1 MAADYNIA
9 FERLEL
15 LDQLADKQEEI
26 RSKNIAVGLVEQ
38 TMLISKLFL
47 SWSFH

>member
-1 MAADYNIA
+1 MAADNNIA

-26 RSKNIAVGLVEQ
+26 RSKPIAVTCQ
-38 TMLISKLFL
+38 TSHVY
-47 SWSFH
+47 SYPEASTR